1 VSNYEKLGAFYL
13 GRPYDLATSTRAESD
28 LLYDSRDL
36 VTHAVCVG
44 MTGSGKTGLCVGL
57 LEEAAIDGIPA
68 LVIDPKGD
76 IGNLL
81 LTFPELAATDF
92 RPWINE
98 DDAARKGKS
107 PDEFAAAQADLW
119 KNGLAEWGQTGERI
133 QRLRES
139 ADFAIYTPGSEAG
152 IPISIIDSFSAP
164 SEAVRADNDA
174 FHERIETTATSLL
187 ALLGIDADPIQS
199 REHILISNILNH
211 LWREGKSVDLA
222 GLIAAIQ
229 EPPIR
234 KVGVLELDSFFPGKD
249 RFKLAMQINNL
260 IASPS
265 FQSWTKGVPLDI
277 QRLLYTDEGKPRVA
291 VISVAHL
298 SESERMF
305 CVSLIL
311 NEFVS
316 WVRSRPGTTSLR
328 ALLYM
333 DEIFGYMPPVAEP
346 PSKKP
351 LLTLMKQGRA
361 FGAGVMLATQNPVDL
376 DYKALSNA
384 GTWFIGRLQTERDKM
399 RMLEGLEGAAAS
411 QQGFNKGEMD
421 KILAGLGKRK
431 FLLHNV
437 HEPGPVVFE
446 TRWVMSYLRGP
457 LTRQQIKVLMADR
470 PEKNAIATPAPAVS
484 QAPAPPQAVPVA
496 APAPAAPAPPAAP
509 TYEPRPVLSDAIDQV
524 FLPINRHSDRVS
536 WVPYVLGIARVHFVD
551 SKTKKKL
558 RTDEI
563 SALTSALDGEPYPDW
578 ETAAA
583 SGLGERDLERE
594 PRSDGDFLPL
604 QSDAANGRSYSSWR
618 KDLSDHLYRSSS
630 CEIWKSPTYKL
641 SSAPGE
647 SEADF
652 RIRLRDIAR
661 EVRDE
666 EISELRRKYETKTE
680 RLEERIRKAHAT
692 LEKERDQAKGQ
703 RLQTAVSIGA
713 TLFSALTGRSPVG
726 KATTAARGLTR
737 RSKEKG
743 DVERAEA
750 NIDALTEELEE
761 LNADLQE
768 QIDELEDRYDP
779 LAEEL
784 ESAAIRPRRADVDVR
799 NVVLAWVP
807 CVKTPTGV
815 LEPLWK

>member
-1 VSNYEKLGAFYL
+1 MADYEKLGAFYL
-13 GRPYDLATSTRAESD
+13 GRPYDLKKGVRGDGD

-44 MTGSGKTGLCVGL
+44 MTGSGKTGLCIGL

-81 LTFPELAATDF
+81 LTFPNLAPADF

-98 DDAARKGKS
+98 DDAVRKGMT
-107 PDEFAAAQADLW
+107 PDEYSAAQADLW
-119 KNGLAEWGQTGERI
+119 RNGLAEWDQSGERI
-133 QRLRES
+133 ARLREA

-164 SEAVRADNDA
+164 SEAVRMDSDA
-174 FHERIETTATSLL
+174 YQERIETTVTSLL
-187 ALLGIDADPIQS
+187 ALLGINADPIQS
-199 REHILISNILNH
+199 REHILISNILNQ
-211 LWREGKSVDLA
+211 LWSQGKSIDLP

-229 EPPIR
+229 EPPVKKI
-234 KVGVLELDSFFPGKD
+234 GVLDLESFFPGKD
-249 RFKLAMQINNL
+249 RFGLAMRINNL
-260 IASPS
+260 LASPS
-265 FQSWTKGVPLDI
+265 FQSWTVGQPLDI
-277 QRLLYTDEGKPRVA
+277 QRLLYTEEGKPRVA
-291 VISVAHL
+291 VISIAHL

-361 FGAGVMLATQNPVDL
+361 FGAGVVLATQNPVDL

-399 RMLEGLEGAAAS
+399 RVLEGLEGAAAS
-411 QQGFNKGEMD
+411 QVGFDKGEMD
-421 KILAGLGKRK
+421 EVLAGLGKRK

-446 TRWVMSYLRGP
+446 TRWAMSYLRGP
-457 LTRQQIKVLMADR
+457 LTRDQIKVLMADR
-470 PEKNAIATPAPAVS
+470 RLQGTGSASSASPVASPASVPAVATAPSALQPPAPAE
-484 QAPAPPQAVPVA
+484 PEF
-496 APAPAAPAPPAAP
+496 
-509 TYEPRPVLSDAIDQV
+509 TPRPVLSSSIPEV
-524 FLPINRHSDRVS
+524 FLPLRRHSDRVT
-536 WVPYVLGIARVHFVD
+536 WAPYILGVARVHFVD
-551 SKTKKKL
+551 SKTKKTL
-558 RTDEI
+558 LTREI
-563 SALTSALDGEPYPDW
+563 SALTSALDGDPAPDW
-578 ETAAA
+578 EAATE
-583 SGLGERDLERE
+583 SGIAEVDLERT
-594 PRSDGDFLPL
+594 PRIDGDFLDL
-604 QSDAANGRSYSSWR
+604 QSDASNGRSYASWG

-630 CEIWKSPTYKL
+630 CDIWKSPTYKI
-641 SSAPGE
+641 SSRPEE
-647 SEADF
+647 SESDF

-666 EISELRRKYETKTE
+666 EVGELRRKFATKVE

-692 LEKERDQAKGQ
+692 LDKEREQAKGQ
-703 RLQTAVSIGA
+703 RLQSAISIGA
-713 TLFSALTGRSPVG
+713 TLLSAFTGRSAVG
-726 KATTAARGLTR
+726 RATTAARSLSR
-737 RSKEKG
+737 RGKEKG
-743 DVERAEA
+743 DIERAED
-750 NIDALTEELEE
+750 NVESLTLELEE

-784 ESAAIRPRRADVDVR
+784 EGAAIRPRRADVDVR
-799 NVVLAWVP
+799 SVALAWVP
-807 CVKTPTGV
+807 CTRTPSGA